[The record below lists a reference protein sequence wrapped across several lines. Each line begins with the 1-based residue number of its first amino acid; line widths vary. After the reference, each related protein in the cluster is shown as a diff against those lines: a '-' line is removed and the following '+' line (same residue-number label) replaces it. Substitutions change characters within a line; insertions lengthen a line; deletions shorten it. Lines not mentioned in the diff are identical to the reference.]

1 MFTNFFISIFIE
13 TVKHLNI
20 SDNIVG
26 HKSTKILAKFL
37 SIPQCVLEVLILRNI
52 QLGDEDCNDI
62 VEVSHVLYKYT
73 SSVCL
78 HIINV

>member
-1 MFTNFFISIFIE
+1 MFIE

-37 SIPQCVLEVLILRNI
+37 SIPHCVLEVLILRNI

-62 VEVSHVLYKYT
+62 IEVNRVLYKYT
-73 SSVCL
+73 SSVYL
-78 HIINV
+78 NIINV